1 MSILKHLAYEDILKV
16 EVKGD
21 VLIFMNGLDESKA
34 VVATDDEVFD
44 LCFCLRIKES
54 IDFDIEFS
62 ELTQVTFLYHDN
74 LWFVTNNISKHYTIL
89 DHHEVLELE
98 QELQQLRKQL
108 VTTDLS
114 TE

>member
-1 MSILKHLAYEDILKV
+1 MSILRYLAYEDILKV
-16 EVKGD
+16 EVKDD

-34 VVATDDEVFD
+34 IVATDDEVFD
-44 LCFCLRIKES
+44 LCFCLREKKS
-54 IDFDIEFS
+54 IELGSEF
-62 ELTQVTFLYHDN
+62 EHLTQVTFLYHDN

-98 QELQQLRKQL
+98 QELQQLCNQL

-114 TE
+114 SK